1 MKLWILIKS
10 VYLSTKQNNMKE
22 YHVTYYIDRGNPTI
36 GTSPL
41 LGGVTLK
48 AISVISAGK
57 IFVEMGLAP
66 EEEIKYI
73 IEL

>member
-1 MKLWILIKS
+1 
-10 VYLSTKQNNMKE
+10 MKE
-22 YHVTYYIDRGNPTI
+22 YHITYYIDRGNLVT

-48 AISVISAGK
+48 ATTVIEAGQ
-57 IFVEMGLAP
+57 IFVAMDLAP
-66 EEEIKYI
+66 ASEIKYI